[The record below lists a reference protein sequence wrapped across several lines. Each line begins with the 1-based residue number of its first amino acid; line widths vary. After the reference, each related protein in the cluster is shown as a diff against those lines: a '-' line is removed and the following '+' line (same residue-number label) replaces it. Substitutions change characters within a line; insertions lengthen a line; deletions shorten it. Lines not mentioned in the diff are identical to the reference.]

1 MALGRVPGFKVDRAG
16 AALVGAFVLQ
26 VTGAI
31 SMEKAWQ
38 SVDYSTMA
46 LLFGLMMVS
55 AQFTMSGFYTAVTG
69 WVAGVHTGPPM
80 LLAVVIGTAGALSA
94 LLTNDVVAV
103 AMAPLLV
110 DACRARHL
118 NPVPYLLA
126 LGFAANAGSVATII
140 GSPQNIVVAEALDLP
155 FVTYTLA
162 TIVPALFAMLTIWLV
177 LVFFYRGRW
186 VGSKSLGGSQSAPV
200 PFDRI
205 EAVKG
210 GLIALLVL
218 VAFVFSDIPR
228 AQIALGAAGLL
239 LLNRHF
245 TSRDMMREANTSLL
259 IMLFGLFIVNAA
271 FAATGLPDRA
281 IAGLESA
288 GVNLTSPEWLFAIA
302 ALASDIVGNTPAVI
316 LLTPQIDGITAGIA
330 VTLASGLASNL
341 VVFGSLATIIVVE
354 AAKDRGIAISFAE
367 FSRSGVPITIVSLAF
382 AFAWVTLVPGA

>member
-1 MALGRVPGFKVDRAG
+1 MP
-16 AALVGAFVLQ
+16 
-26 VTGAI
+26 
-31 SMEKAWQ
+31 
-38 SVDYSTMA
+38 
-46 LLFGLMMVS
+46 
-55 AQFTMSGFYTAVTG
+55 
-69 WVAGVHTGPPM
+69 
-80 LLAVVIGTAGALSA
+80 
-94 LLTNDVVAV
+94 
-103 AMAPLLV
+103 
-110 DACRARHL
+110 ARSQ
-118 NPVPYLLA
+118 P
-126 LGFAANAGSVATII
+126 FI

-177 LVFFYRGRW
+177 LVLRRRGRW
-186 VGSKSLGGSQSAPV
+186 VVSQSPAGSQSAPV
-200 PFDRI
+200 PVDRI
-205 EAVKG
+205 EAGKG